1 MKVVAPK
8 SFTYSGGNKAVL
20 LMHGFTGNTVDIRM
34 LGKYLQQRG
43 FTCHA
48 PLYKGHGMDPNK
60 LIQTGPEDWWQNVLD
75 GYNLLKAEG
84 FDEIAVAGVSLGGL
98 FALKV
103 GSELPV
109 KGIVSM
115 SAPVKAKTVDEL
127 YMRVQNYAK
136 GYKKFE
142 GKNHEQIHAEMKE
155 FEQLPMPSLTGL
167 QQIIVDTGGKL
178 DLITSPLLILQGC
191 LDDALYKESA
201 QMIYNHVS
209 TEDKQLKWY
218 EQSGHIITL
227 DKEREIVYEDVY
239 TFLDSLDW

>member
-20 LMHGFTGNTVDIRM
+20 LLHGFTGNTVDVRM

-60 LIQTGPEDWWQNVLD
+60 LIQTRPGDWWQDVVD

-115 SAPVKAKTVDEL
+115 STPLQAKTEEEL
-127 YMRVQNYAK
+127 YLRVQNYAK

-142 GKNHEQIHAEMKE
+142 GKNDEQIQAEMTK
-155 FEQLPMPSLTGL
+155 FEQLPMPSLTDL
-167 QQIIVDTGGKL
+167 QQTIEEMGGKL
-178 DLITSPLLILQGC
+178 DRITSPLLILQGY
-191 LDDALYKESA
+191 LDDSLYKESA
-201 QMIYNHVS
+201 QIIYNHVN
-209 TEDKQLKWY
+209 TEEKQLKWY

-227 DKEREIVYEDVY
+227 DKERETVYEDVY

>member
-8 SFTYSGGNKAVL
+8 NFTYNGGKKAVL
-20 LMHGFTGNTVDIRM
+20 LLHGFTGNTVDVRM
-34 LGKYLQQRG
+34 LGKYLQKRG

-60 LIQTGPEDWWQNVLD
+60 LIQTGPEDWWQDVVD

-103 GSELPV
+103 GSQLPV

-115 SAPVKAKTVDEL
+115 SAPVQAKTEEEL
-127 YMRVQNYAK
+127 YLRVQNYAK

-142 GKNHEQIHAEMKE
+142 GKNDEEIRAEMKE
-155 FEQLPMPSLTGL
+155 FEQIPMPSLTDL
-167 QQIIVDTGGKL
+167 QQTIEEMGGKL
-178 DLITSPLLILQGC
+178 DQITSPLLILQGY
-191 LDDALYKESA
+191 LDDALYRESA
-201 QMIYNHVS
+201 QIIYNHVS
-209 TEDKQLKWY
+209 TKEKRLKWY

-227 DKEREIVYEDVY
+227 DKERETVYEDVY